1 MDSKELQTIFL
12 LLDKIYTKL
21 EKRNKETLADDL
33 YDNLTLSESKTIF
46 AIGKN
51 ESKTMK
57 QISKQ
62 LGIAPNTATVA
73 IDRLVSKDLA
83 CREINYEDRRQQL
96 VKLTLKGINIME
108 KIDKEVMEETAYF
121 LSPLSDA
128 EILLLKT
135 MLEKIE
141 AKL

>member
-1 MDSKELQTIFL
+1 MNAIELQTIFV
-12 LLDKIYTKL
+12 LLDKIFTKL
-21 EKRNKETLADDL
+21 EKRNKETLDDDL

-51 ESKTMK
+51 QSKTMT

-73 IDRLVSKDLA
+73 IDRLVSKELA
-83 CREINYEDRRQQL
+83 CRELNYEDRRQQL
-96 VKLTLKGINIME
+96 VKLTLKGIEIMDQF
-108 KIDKEVMEETAYF
+108 DKDMMVETAHF

-128 EILLLKT
+128 EILLFKNL
-135 MLEKIE
+135 LEKIDS
-141 AKL
+141 KL